1 MENPRLIVMP
11 FVPDPGEIFTG
22 TGLSIHFL
30 LGNLFAVHPG
40 LTECWFGWRVKKIF
54 PDGPGFSD
62 FCRGNA
68 PLPDI
73 ASLGVQEKV
82 RYWLTGSVSGGPG
95 ILQVSM
101 ALHDIHGN
109 GRRIT
114 LPLSL
119 DDGMLDFRHRF
130 LEWIAGAGLAFPGTD
145 AVLWPEWITAPGLDS
160 LGRGLEVLYLNY
172 ITQAGTG
179 ADPIDLAWFDQA
191 VVTSPRSYLAQDLK
205 GWGLYKNQAILPAQ
219 AAFETALALN
229 ETGVGALSGL
239 LWCAVQEK
247 NRNKA
252 LGYAL
257 AKARVTGNDPAK
269 ARAWVEKKITG

>member
-1 MENPRLIVMP
+1 MP
-11 FVPDPGEIFTG
+11 FVPEPGHVFSG

-30 LGNLFAVHPG
+30 LGNLFAVHSG

-73 ASLGVQEKV
+73 VSLGLQEKV
-82 RYWLTGSVSGGPG
+82 RYWLTGSFSCEPC
-95 ILQVSM
+95 IMNVSM
-101 ALHDIHGN
+101 AIHDIQG
-109 GRRIT
+109 GESRVI

-130 LEWIAGAGLAFPGTD
+130 LEWIAGAGLAFPRTD
-145 AVLWPEWITAPGLDS
+145 AVLWPEWSTPRGLDS

-172 ITQAGTG
+172 ITQAGSG
-179 ADPIDLAWFDQA
+179 EDPMDLAWFDQA
-191 VVTSPRSYLAQDLK
+191 VVTSPRSYLAHDLK
-205 GWGLYKNQAILPAQ
+205 GWGLYKNQAVITAQ
-219 AAFETALALN
+219 AAFESALALN
-229 ETGVGALSGL
+229 EKGVGALSGL
-239 LWCAVQEK
+239 LWCAVQGK
-247 NRNKA
+247 NRNSA

-257 AKARVTGNDPAK
+257 AKARVIGGDPAK
-269 ARAWVEKKITG
+269 ARAWVEKKFSG